1 MIVVPTWG
9 LRVEEKALRQSGGYL
24 CLVLDDTPETFIP
37 NNVFVFLQTISLHYH
52 FSELIFFC
60 CQFSIQNLKYRYQRD
75 PTPNEFSGLKEGQ
88 GAAHSG
94 SRGAVHTAQTSR
106 GGTVGP

>member
-37 NNVFVFLQTISLHYH
+37 NNVFVFLQTISLRNH
-52 FSELIFFC
+52 FSGLIFFALN
-60 CQFSIQNLKYRYQRD
+60 FLTK
-75 PTPNEFSGLKEGQ
+75 T
-88 GAAHSG
+88 
-94 SRGAVHTAQTSR
+94 
-106 GGTVGP
+106 

>member
-37 NNVFVFLQTISLHYH
+37 NNVFVFLQTISLHNH
-52 FSELIFFC
+52 FSGLIFF
-60 CQFSIQNLKYRYQRD
+60 
-75 PTPNEFSGLKEGQ
+75 
-88 GAAHSG
+88 
-94 SRGAVHTAQTSR
+94 AVNFLSKI
-106 GGTVGP
+106 

>member
-37 NNVFVFLQTISLHYH
+37 NNVFVFLQTISLHNH
-52 FSELIFFC
+52 FSGLIFFPVN
-60 CQFSIQNLKYRYQRD
+60 FRSKTLNTDIKGIL
-75 PTPNEFSGLKEGQ
+75 P
-88 GAAHSG
+88 
-94 SRGAVHTAQTSR
+94 QTNCMA
-106 GGTVGP
+106 

>member
-37 NNVFVFLQTISLHYH
+37 NNVFVFLQTISLHNH
-52 FSELIFFC
+52 
-60 CQFSIQNLKYRYQRD
+60 
-75 PTPNEFSGLKEGQ
+75 FSGLIFV
-88 GAAHSG
+88 
-94 SRGAVHTAQTSR
+94 AVNFRSKTKNTDIKGILPQTNCMA
-106 GGTVGP
+106 

>member
-37 NNVFVFLQTISLHYH
+37 NNVFVFLQTISLHNH
-52 FSELIFFC
+52 FSGLIFFALN
-60 CQFSIQNLKYRYQRD
+60 FLSKTYNTNTKGIL
-75 PTPNEFSGLKEGQ
+75 P
-88 GAAHSG
+88 
-94 SRGAVHTAQTSR
+94 QTNFMA
-106 GGTVGP
+106 

>member
-37 NNVFVFLQTISLHYH
+37 NNVFVFLQTISLHNH
-52 FSELIFFC
+52 
-60 CQFSIQNLKYRYQRD
+60 
-75 PTPNEFSGLKEGQ
+75 FSGLIF
-88 GAAHSG
+88 
-94 SRGAVHTAQTSR
+94 
-106 GGTVGP
+106 

>member
-37 NNVFVFLQTISLHYH
+37 NNVFVFLQTISLHNH
-52 FSELIFFC
+52 FSWLIFFAVN
-60 CQFSIQNLKYRYQRD
+60 FVDPKPKIQISK
-75 PTPNEFSGLKEGQ
+75 
-88 GAAHSG
+88 G
-94 SRGAVHTAQTSR
+94 SSPKQTLW
-106 GGTVGP
+106 PK